1 MATLPGITR
10 PWEIYLVHHS
20 HVDLGYT
27 EPQRII
33 TRKHADF
40 LAQVLDLCT
49 ATDGYSVGEQFKWT
63 CEVAWTVKVFLQRY
77 PERAEEFFAR
87 VREGRIEV
95 TALYVNMT
103 DLIGEELLRS
113 SIDYAQG
120 LALEHGFNI
129 STAMN
134 NDVNGWSWGLP
145 AMLDECCVRYFDTG
159 INETRSL
166 SVKPRPRPMYWAS
179 PNGARVL
186 LWHGD
191 HYLTGNGLGIG
202 GTNAEERIADFL
214 RRLEADNYPHNAVEV
229 RIHGENNDN
238 APPAAW
244 LPDFIHEWNERWEYP
259 RLRLATPREWFAEI
273 EANWP
278 VAIPVN
284 CTAWPDWWADGNGT
298 ALRESSLVRRAQYDL
313 KTLGALT
320 DAGAKP
326 DAERLADARESAIL
340 FGEHTWGAW
349 CSTDEPYG
357 LETQAQ
363 WTVKSSHALTAA
375 VEAAVLVVDAAQEIA
390 PPALPELTVN
400 VFNPLAHLRTDVAEF
415 ILRDEQLLPVRPPRI
430 MGKIREEMGPEF
442 HLIDMESGA
451 AIPVQRIP
459 HIHSSARRPAQRCRF
474 MAADIPARGWR
485 RFRVVPGALPAVTT
499 TVATADGLEN
509 AHFLLTI
516 GDKGIAHLLDKRSG
530 RELVQPGEYQLN
542 QYIYETIADA
552 GGREAYCA
560 WGGLRRDATF
570 NRVTPPVTI
579 SHWQQLEYGMSIV
592 LQSGGGEV
600 PALRTEITLYDAIPR
615 VDIHNTL
622 TKYPWDRAEA
632 VYHAFPIAGPAP
644 VVHLDL
650 PGAVMI
656 PGVEQIPGSA
666 TDWHSVQRYFAVN
679 GVIIASP
686 DVPLVQV
693 NGINT
698 GLWQP
703 TLPPANGVVMSW
715 AMNNYWFT
723 NFPATQSGA
732 EYRYSIGTIDDFD
745 PAQAAA
751 FADTVAQGL
760 VTVVK

>member
-10 PWEIYLVHHS
+10 PWEIFLVHHS

-33 TRKHADF
+33 TRKHADY
-40 LAQVLDLCT
+40 LVQVLDLCT
-49 ATDGYSVGEQFKWT
+49 ATDDRPAGEQFKWT
-63 CEVAWTVKVFLQRY
+63 CEVAWTVRVFLQRY
-77 PERAEEFFAR
+77 PERAEEFYAR
-87 VREGRIEV
+87 VRTGRIEV

-145 AMLDECCVRYFDTG
+145 AMLDERCVRYFDAG

-191 HYLTGNGLGIG
+191 HYLTGNALGIG
-202 GTNAEERIADFL
+202 GAKAEERIADYL
-214 RRLEADNYPHNAVEV
+214 RCLETDNYPHNAIEV
-229 RIHGENNDN
+229 RVNGENHDN
-238 APPAAW
+238 APPGAW

-259 RLRLATPREWFAEI
+259 RLRLVTPREWFTEI

-278 VAIPVN
+278 VPIPDN

-298 ALRESSLVRRAQYDL
+298 ALREASLVRRAQYDL
-313 KTLGALT
+313 QTLAALT
-320 DAGAKP
+320 AAGAKP
-326 DAERLADARESAIL
+326 DAERVADVRESAIL

-349 CSTDEPYG
+349 CSTDDPYG
-357 LETQAQ
+357 LESLAQ
-363 WTVKSSHALTAA
+363 WTVKASYAHTAA
-375 VEAAVLVVDAAQEIA
+375 VEAATLVAEAVREIA
-390 PPALPELTVN
+390 PPATDELTVS
-400 VFNPLAHLRTDVAEF
+400 VFNPLAQVRTDIATF
-415 ILRDEQLLPVRPPRI
+415 NLLDERVMPEPPKWI
-430 MGKIREEMGPEF
+430 KGKKREDEGPEF
-442 HLIDMESGA
+442 YLVDMASGA
-451 AIPVQRIP
+451 TVPVLRRPDMQ
-459 HIHSSARRPAQRCRF
+459 SSARRPAQQCSF
-474 MAADIPARGWR
+474 IAADVPACGWR
-485 RFRVVPGALPAVTT
+485 RYRIVVGAMPAQAATKV
-499 TVATADGLEN
+499 TADGLEN
-509 AHFLLTI
+509 AHFRLSI
-516 GDKGIAHLLDKRSG
+516 GDSGIASLLDKKSG
-530 RELVQPGEYQLN
+530 HELVQRGEYQLN
-542 QYIYETIADA
+542 QYIYETIPL
-552 GGREAYCA
+552 GRETLCA
-560 WGGLRRDATF
+560 WGGVLRDTKF
-570 NRVTPPVTI
+570 TRVTPPLTRSAGPV
-579 SHWQQLEYGMSIV
+579 SPFSASII
-592 LQSGGGEV
+592 LQSGGGDI
-600 PALRTEITLYDAIPR
+600 PQLRTEITLYDAIPR
-615 VDIHNTL
+615 VDIHNTI
-622 TKYPWDRAEA
+622 TKYPWDRAEGI
-632 VYHAFPIAGPAP
+632 YHAFPIAGPAP

-656 PGVEQIPGSA
+656 PGLEQIPGSA
-666 TDWHSVQRYFAVN
+666 TDWNSIQRYFAVN

-703 TLPPANGVVMSW
+703 TLPPANGLVMSW

-732 EYRYSIGTIDDFD
+732 EYRYSIGTMDEFD
-745 PAQAAA
+745 ATQAAT

-760 VTVVK
+760 VTVVR